1 MRKLFAVDKSFFR
14 LLFTISIPISLQGL
28 ITFVV
33 QLIDTMM
40 LGHFGETTISA
51 AALATSFFTITHCTC
66 LGLSN
71 GCVVITSQ
79 YWGKRE
85 LGPIR
90 AMTSICLKIAVALM
104 AFYAVVTYFFP
115 AQIMALY
122 TSDPDVIAEG
132 VKYLRILAFTFILDG
147 ITVSSTA
154 ILRSFGNVRVALISG
169 IIACLV
175 NCFCN
180 WVFIFGKIGAPA
192 MYISG
197 AALGT
202 LIARICEFAIV
213 FGYLIFRDKVISF
226 RLHHLRGFNREIF
239 RKYLK
244 VGLPVLFSDLLMIIG
259 ANLITVIIGH
269 TGRMFTAANSIAS
282 QIGNII
288 FTLFMGISAAG
299 AVIIGNSI
307 GEGSYRKAYDQG
319 KALIGVCVIFSL
331 IGGLI
336 LYLVRIPI
344 IDIFKVTDTTKVYA
358 AQIITV
364 IAAMLVVQLGDNLLT
379 KGILRGGGD
388 TRFLIVGDTV
398 FTYFVSVPLGYLA
411 AFKWGFP
418 IWLTYFM
425 LRTDMICKFI
435 LCIWRFVSKK
445 WIRDTTKSEIK
456 QETI

>member
-28 ITFVV
+28 ITFAV

-40 LGHFGETTISA
+40 LGHFGETTLSA
-51 AALATSFFTITHCTC
+51 AALATSFFTIVHCTC

-90 AMTSICLKIAVALM
+90 AMTSICVKLAVGITAV
-104 AFYAVVTYFFP
+104 YAIMTYCFP
-115 AQIMALY
+115 SQIMAIY
-122 TSDPDVIAEG
+122 TSDADVIAEG

-154 ILRSFGNVRVALISG
+154 ILRSFGNVRVALASG
-169 IIACLV
+169 IVACIV

-180 WVFIFGKIGAPA
+180 WVFIFGKLGAPA
-192 MYISG
+192 LYISG

-202 LIARICEFAIV
+202 LIARICEFAMV
-213 FGYLIFRDKVISF
+213 FGYLAFKDKTISF

-239 RKYLK
+239 KKYLK
-244 VGLPVLFSDLLMIIG
+244 VGLPVLFSDMLMIIG
-259 ANLITVIIGH
+259 SNLITIIIGH
-269 TGRMFTAANSIAS
+269 TGKMFTAANSIAS
-282 QIGNII
+282 QISNII
-288 FTLFMGISAAG
+288 FTLFMGISAAS
-299 AVIIGNSI
+299 AVLIGNSV

-319 KALIGVCVIFSL
+319 KALIGACIIFSA
-331 IGGLI
+331 IGGVI
-336 LYLVRIPI
+336 LYLARIPI
-344 IDIFKVTDTTKVYA
+344 IDIFKVTAETKLYA
-358 AQIITV
+358 SHIITV
-364 IAAMLVVQLGDNLLT
+364 IACMLVIQLGDNLLT

-388 TRFLIVGDTV
+388 TKFLIVGDTV
-398 FTYFVSVPLGYLA
+398 FTYFVSVPLGYMA
-411 AFKWGFP
+411 AYKWGFP

-425 LRTDMICKFI
+425 LRTDMICKFV
-435 LCIWRFVSKK
+435 LCLWRFISKK
-445 WIRDTTKSEIK
+445 WIRDATKSEIK
-456 QETI
+456 QQTI